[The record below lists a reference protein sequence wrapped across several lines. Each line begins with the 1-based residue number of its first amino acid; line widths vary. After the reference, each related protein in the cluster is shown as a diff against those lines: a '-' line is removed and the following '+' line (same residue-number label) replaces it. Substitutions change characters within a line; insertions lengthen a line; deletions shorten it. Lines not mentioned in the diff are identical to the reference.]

1 MSRRLR
7 ISLIRSLLKTTV
19 PVVIGSMN
27 QNVHEGI
34 RCLVHPK
41 DVIGFGIN
49 VSGSINT
56 YQSKI
61 IYSKFMVIKK
71 LQALHD
77 RVLVEPLDLG
87 ERKSGAI
94 LIPDTKDDKVRIG
107 KVVSTGPG
115 KMEFGTKVE
124 VVAKPGDVV
133 VLPKMIG
140 QRVEIEDKEYWLIP
154 DREII
159 AVVELE
165 ED

>member
-1 MSRRLR
+1 
-7 ISLIRSLLKTTV
+7 
-19 PVVIGSMN
+19 
-27 QNVHEGI
+27 
-34 RCLVHPK
+34 
-41 DVIGFGIN
+41 
-49 VSGSINT
+49 
-56 YQSKI
+56 
-61 IYSKFMVIKK
+61 MVIKK

-115 KMEFGTKVE
+115 KMEVGTKVE